1 MGCCSQTIA
10 GKLTIR
16 QKDIDSGLLIRLR
29 FSGDHNVSFEGSF
42 TGRRY
47 SCSGQ
52 HGIVE
57 VDPRDASVLLMDRR
71 FKVVGLKSG
80 LNDKIWDDQ
89 RPA

>member
-1 MGCCSQTIA
+1 MACCGQTIA

-29 FSGDHNVSFEGSF
+29 FSGDQNVSFEGSF

-47 SCSGQ
+47 WCSGQ
-52 HGIVE
+52 QGIVD

-71 FKVVGLKSG
+71 FRVIGLKSG
-80 LNDKIWDDQ
+80 LNEKIWEDQ
-89 RPA
+89 LPD